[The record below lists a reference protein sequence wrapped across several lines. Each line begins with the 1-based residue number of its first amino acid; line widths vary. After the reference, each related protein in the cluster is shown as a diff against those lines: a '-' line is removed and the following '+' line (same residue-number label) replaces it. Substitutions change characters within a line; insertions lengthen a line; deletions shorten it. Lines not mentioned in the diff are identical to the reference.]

1 MVPFLW
7 VLPLALY
14 LLSFILCFDNERWYR
29 RRAFGLL
36 LRVMVPLAF
45 GMLVAGAW
53 VKLWIQIV
61 VFSVTLFIGCMACH
75 GELVRARPHPRFL
88 TLFYLAA
95 AAGGAL
101 GAVFVALVAPRL
113 FVGYWGHH
121 LALGACCLL
130 TLAGWYRAGAWKPT
144 LAATLKPPPV
154 ILILMLAM
162 FYALTFPSN
171 ETALVKSRNF
181 YGLLRLTESSDDNG
195 RYVKLTHGQ
204 IMHGFQYTDKEKRRW
219 PTAYYGFQS
228 GIGLTLEYHPRRQ
241 DVDLPDRHLRIGI
254 VGLGAGTVAAL
265 ARQGDFIRFYEINPD
280 VVLISENYFTYR
292 GDSSARTE
300 VVVGDARVRLKQ
312 ELANGHPQGF
322 DVLAIDAFTSEAIPI
337 HLLTAECVDLYWKHL
352 KPDGVLLFHISN
364 RFVYLTPVVRGLA
377 DHFGSKV
384 LLIQSESEQARG
396 VSEATWA
403 ILTRNPVFLETQ
415 AIQAAAET
423 WLDDERPP
431 LIWTD
436 DFASLW
442 QVFKFGSSGF

>member
-1 MVPFLW
+1 MQEDEPAGRILVLLLANVGPTFLLLSSTAPLLQCWVGATFLGGSTYRLYALSNAGSLLALLSYPFLLEPLLRLPLQAKIWSWGYAGFVLVCAWCAVRARGLAHSSANDAVTETLGARKQNGSSAQGSAAQESAISPSPGTVLFWLCLAGTGSALLLATTNQISQEVPVVPFLW

-61 VFSVTLFIGCMACH
+61 VFLVTLFIGCMACH

-113 FVGYWGHH
+113 FVGYWEHH

-228 GIGLTLEYHPRRQ
+228 GIGLALEYHPRRQ

-254 VGLGAGTVAAL
+254 VELGAGTVAAL
-265 ARQGDFIRFYEINPD
+265 ARQGDF
-280 VVLISENYFTYR
+280 
-292 GDSSARTE
+292 
-300 VVVGDARVRLKQ
+300 
-312 ELANGHPQGF
+312 
-322 DVLAIDAFTSEAIPI
+322 
-337 HLLTAECVDLYWKHL
+337 
-352 KPDGVLLFHISN
+352 
-364 RFVYLTPVVRGLA
+364 
-377 DHFGSKV
+377 
-384 LLIQSESEQARG
+384 
-396 VSEATWA
+396 
-403 ILTRNPVFLETQ
+403 
-415 AIQAAAET
+415 
-423 WLDDERPP
+423 
-431 LIWTD
+431 
-436 DFASLW
+436 
-442 QVFKFGSSGF
+442 SSGSMRSTPTSC